1 MRALRRTTPAMALFP
16 LRLFLGATFVY
27 AGIQKLSDPGFL
39 HPGAPTYI
47 RTQLRGFADGTP
59 GGVLLEPALSHAQV
73 AGVAVAVAE
82 IAIGLL
88 VLAGL
93 LTRLAAAAGL
103 ALNLVLFLTA
113 SWHTSPYFLG
123 SDIVFAFAWLP
134 LVLAGADGQ
143 PTIHDA
149 QARRPLRRRGRVL
162 TRRALLA
169 QALGLVGLATAG
181 AAAASTLARGSY
193 HAPARTRVRTGAT
206 AAGGPR
212 GVDLGPARALAPGEA
227 RPYSDPASGGS
238 AIVVRLPGGGLVAL
252 GTVCTH
258 AGCELVYRR
267 GTLAC
272 PCHGSTFDLRT
283 GLPERGPA
291 RRALPMARVDERDGR
306 IVAGELR

>member
-1 MRALRRTTPAMALFP
+1 
-16 LRLFLGATFVY
+16 
-27 AGIQKLSDPGFL
+27 
-39 HPGAPTYI
+39 
-47 RTQLRGFADGTP
+47 
-59 GGVLLEPALSHAQV
+59 
-73 AGVAVAVAE
+73 VAE

-88 VLAGL
+88 VLVGF

-113 SWHTSPYFLG
+113 SWHTRPYFLG

-143 PTIHDA
+143 PTIHDGL
-149 QARRPLRRRGRVL
+149 ARRPLRRRGRVL

-193 HAPARTRVRTGAT
+193 HAPARPRVRKGA
-206 AAGGPR
+206 AAGGSPA
-212 GVDLGPARALAPGEA
+212 VDLGPARALAPGQA
-227 RPYSDPASGGS
+227 RPYSDPATGGS
-238 AIVVRLPGGGLVAL
+238 AIVVRVPGGGLVAL

-291 RRALPMARVDERDGR
+291 QRALPKARVEERDGR